1 MDAAKKEIEEIIDE
15 NYFDDRELAECVIF
29 EINDLVRMDMKTFY
43 ADIKKREKAIKD
55 EEAKEKRRKQFLE
68 LKNEFPDE

>member
-29 EINDLVRMDMKTFY
+29 EINDLARMDMKTFY
-43 ADIKKREKAIKD
+43 TDIKKREKAIKD